1 MTTRR
6 MFFGTIAGIA
16 AAATAVGGFSAAA
29 EAAPVVA
36 APTAAAPVEM
46 QSEQTPRGRV
56 LRRGSR
62 GAYRR
67 EWRNRRYRRRYWRR
81 REWRRGW

>member
-6 MFFGTIAGIA
+6 MFFGAIAGIA
-16 AAATAVGGFSAAA
+16 AVATAGGLSGAAH
-29 EAAPVVA
+29 AAPLDVA
-36 APTAAAPVEM
+36 PAAAAPVEM

-67 EWRNRRYRRRYWRR
+67 ERMIRRSRRRYWRR
-81 REWRRGW
+81 RAYRRGW

>member
-16 AAATAVGGFSAAA
+16 AVATAGGLSGAAH
-29 EAAPVVA
+29 AAPVET
-36 APTAAAPVEM
+36 APVAAAPVEM

-81 REWRRGW
+81 RAYRRGW